1 MIYFYSGT
9 PGSGKS
15 LDMAREISYW
25 IKNMRKNVISNTNI
39 NIDNIQKNK
48 KKRGKFYFL
57 DNCYVTPKFF
67 YSYAK
72 KFHKPGKESQT
83 LIVIDEAQM
92 LFAPNT
98 VKLKCQEDKTYRQE
112 WLRFFTQHRHLGYD
126 IILVSQ
132 FDKLIDAQ
140 VRCLFEFNV
149 VHRKANNF
157 GVLGSILTILRVPL
171 FVKVTYWYGVNQ
183 ICEKKFFTY
192 RKKYGQIYDSYT
204 FFSQVQ
210 NQSN

>member
-15 LDMAREISYW
+15 LDMAREICYW
-25 IKNMRKNVISNTNI
+25 IKGMRKNVICNTKI
-39 NIDNIQKNK
+39 DIDNIQKNK
-48 KKRGKFYFL
+48 EKRGKVYYL
-57 DNCYVTPKFF
+57 DNYYITPVFF
-67 YSYAK
+67 YNYAR
-72 KFHKPGKESQT
+72 KFHRAGKESQT

-98 VKLKCQEDKTYRQE
+98 VKLRCQEDKTYRQE
-112 WLRFFTQHRHLGYD
+112 WLRFFTQHRHLGFD
-126 IILVSQ
+126 IIIISQ

-140 VRCLFEFNV
+140 IRCLFEFNV

-157 GVLGSILTILRVPL
+157 GLIGALLTIFHVPL

-183 ICEKKFFTY
+183 VCDKKFFTY
-192 RKKYGQIYDSYT
+192 SKKYSKIYNSYS
-204 FFSQVQ
+204 FFSEVQ
-210 NQSN
+210 NQLN